1 MSEVFVCLF
10 FSQVVKYM
18 LQTNKVTLHRC
29 MYLNIMYKKQQKI
42 NAILIFLIFVL
53 FLTTEQ

>member
-1 MSEVFVCLF
+1 MSEIFVCLF

-29 MYLNIMYKKQQKI
+29 MYLNIMCKKQQKI
-42 NAILIFLIFVL
+42 NAILILIFFSL
-53 FLTTEQ
+53 FFCF